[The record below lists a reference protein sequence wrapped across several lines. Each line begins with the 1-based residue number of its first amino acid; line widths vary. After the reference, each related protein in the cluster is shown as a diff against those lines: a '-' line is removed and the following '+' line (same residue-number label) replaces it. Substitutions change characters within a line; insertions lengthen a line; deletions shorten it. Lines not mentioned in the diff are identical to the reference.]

1 VAEGSSPASRTDE
14 AKLALVVE
22 GGGMRGVVSGGM
34 VTALDELG
42 LQSAFDFVVG
52 TSAGALAGAFFIAGQ
67 THMGTSIY
75 YEDLTGREW
84 LDYRRALRGSP
95 IVALDYLIDELM
107 VNHKVL
113 DHARILTSEV
123 PFYAVATRVPE
134 YVPEVLGDFRDEDE
148 LMAALRASA
157 RIPLVA
163 GKPVSLRG
171 REYIDGS
178 LTEAI
183 PLKAALDLGAT
194 HLLVLLTR
202 PLGKV
207 RRHPGHL
214 QRRVA
219 FPMMNRLQAGLG
231 NAYAMRAARY
241 AEELE
246 QLELLQAKSAG
257 GGGHFV
263 FSWPPRPGLSVSSS
277 RIPKC
282 FGEERRREPR
292 PLTKYSPAPR
302 RILRRCSAG
311 RIEKWRSS
319 TNSATIPRRRS
330 SKSGPTA
337 RPHKGRMTRAI
348 LKVDCW
354 PRSGN
359 RSWTTTMSTPRS
371 VSAWQRSISG

>member
-1 VAEGSSPASRTDE
+1 
-14 AKLALVVE
+14 
-22 GGGMRGVVSGGM
+22 M

-257 GGGHFV
+257 GGGGPFCSV
-263 FSWPPRPGLSVSSS
+263 GPRGRACRSARAGSRSASERSGGGSRGRLRSTHRHRAGSCAGVRQGGLRNGAPLRTQRRSRAGDPRNPGL
-277 RIPKC
+277 
-282 FGEERRREPR
+282 
-292 PLTKYSPAPR
+292 L
-302 RILRRCSAG
+302 LD
-311 RIEKWRSS
+311 
-319 TNSATIPRRRS
+319 
-330 SKSGPTA
+330 PT
-337 RPHKGRMTRAI
+337 RG
-348 LKVDCW
+348 
-354 PRSGN
+354 G
-359 RSWTTTMSTPRS
+359 
-371 VSAWQRSISG
+371 